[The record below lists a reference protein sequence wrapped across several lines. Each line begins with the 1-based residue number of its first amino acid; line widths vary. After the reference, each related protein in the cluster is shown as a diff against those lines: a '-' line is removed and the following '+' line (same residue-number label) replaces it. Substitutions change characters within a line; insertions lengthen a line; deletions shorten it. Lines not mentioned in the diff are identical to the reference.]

1 MIVGSIHQSDHI
13 LRPVVTIGIFDGVH
27 TGHRFILD
35 QLNRRAGEH
44 GGESV
49 VVTLWPHP
57 HIVLGKDSTGFTLL
71 HAMAEKVREL
81 ERCGVDRLIVIPF
94 DRQVAGLT
102 ACEFVQK
109 FLVDKIGVEVLLMGH
124 DNRFGSDRM
133 GNPEGLAACAAAGGF
148 RIEKSPEFLRGEKR
162 VSSTLIREFIAAGD
176 LVRAEE
182 MLGYQYYLAGIIME
196 GNHLGSKIGYP
207 TANIHPRNPYKLIP
221 MNGVYAI
228 RAELQGNQYRG
239 MLNIGFRPT
248 IDSGSAVKTIEAHLF
263 DLSGDFYGE
272 EIVVHFIRRIRNEMK
287 FSGLD
292 ELKLQLDK
300 DKAIIQELF

>member
-1 MIVGSIHQSDHI
+1 MIVGSIHQPLSVR
-13 LRPVVTIGIFDGVH
+13 RPVVTIGIFDGVH

-35 QLNRRAGEH
+35 HLNRRAGEN

-57 HIVLGKDSTGFTLL
+57 RIVLGKGTAGFTLL
-71 HAMAEKVREL
+71 HCMEEKVREL
-81 ERCGVDRLIVIPF
+81 GRCGVDRLIVIPF

-109 FLVDKIGVEVLLMGH
+109 YLVEMIGVEVLLMGY
-124 DNRFGSDRM
+124 DNRFGSDRL
-133 GNPEGLAACAAAGGF
+133 GDPEGLASCAAAVGF
-148 RIEKSPEFLRGEKR
+148 RIESLPEFSRGGTR
-162 VSSTLIREFIAAGD
+162 VSSTVIREFIAAGD

-182 MLGYQYYLAGIIME
+182 MLGYPYYLAGNIME
-196 GNHLGSKIGYP
+196 GNQLGRMIGYP
-207 TANIHPRNPYKLIP
+207 TANIHPCNPYKLIP

-228 RAELQGNQYRG
+228 RAELQGSRYRG

-272 EIVVHFIRRIRNEMK
+272 QIVIHFLKRIRNEMK
-287 FSGLD
+287 FSGMD
-292 ELKLQLDK
+292 ELKKQLDQ
-300 DKAIIQELF
+300 DKAIIQEFI